1 MTGLEAG
8 LFGDRSR
15 TALWVTESTSSVI
28 QAPSLVSK
36 MPAVHKLLLEEALQD
51 SPQTR
56 SLLSVFEEDAGTLT
70 DYTNQLLQSMQRVFG
85 AQNEMALATE
95 QLSKQLL
102 EYEKQNFALGR
113 GDEEVISM
121 LQHFAR
127 TVEELNALHTD
138 LASQIANRMVFPT
151 VQFREKDLTEISTLK
166 EIFGIATDE
175 HEAAMVKYSRLP
187 KKRENEKLKAEVVR
201 EVAFCRR
208 KQHQASMQYYCALNA
223 LQYRKRVAML
233 EPLLGYTQAQINF
246 FKKGMELVSKKMD
259 SFLASVSS
267 MTQSI
272 QAQLDAEAESMR
284 LSQREFLSVEDTVYM
299 PDHDLVPVNRTLIQK
314 AGYLNI
320 RNKTGL
326 VTTAWDRLYFFTQG
340 GNLMCQPRGAVAG
353 GMVLDLD
360 NSSVMAVE
368 CEDRR
373 YCFQIT
379 SPTGKTSMI
388 LQAESKRE
396 YEEWICTI
404 NNISRQIY
412 LTDNPEAVAIRLNQ
426 TAIQAV
432 TPITSFEKRA
442 EGSPNPDRA
451 KPGGVAHSS
460 VKKAATVPEPEDLIA
475 PGTPIQFDI
484 VLPASEF
491 QDQNRAGGRRT
502 NPFGETEEES
512 SSGADDSLLQQV
524 FAVRFLGS
532 MAVRSGHTQEV
543 IYEAMRQVL
552 AARAIHNIFKTSES
566 HLMVTSN
573 CLRLIDPQTQVTKIS
588 FQLKDVTQF
597 AAHQENSRLM
607 GFVVEGTDWSEGA
620 EEGQP
625 SFSAFIFESNTEGE
639 KICYTI
645 NVGKEI
651 TEAKKDPEALA
662 QLMKSM
668 PLTND
673 GKFLLLES
681 ETGEAAN
688 GGGQEDLESE
698 A

>member
-1 MTGLEAG
+1 
-8 LFGDRSR
+8 
-15 TALWVTESTSSVI
+15 
-28 QAPSLVSK
+28 
-36 MPAVHKLLLEEALQD
+36 MPAVHHKLLLEEALQD

-70 DYTNQLLQSMQRVFG
+70 DYTNQLLQTMQRVFG
-85 AQNEMALATE
+85 AQSEMGLATE

-102 EYEKQNFALGR
+102 EYEKQNFALGK
-113 GDEEVISM
+113 GDEEVIST
-121 LQHFAR
+121 LQHFAK
-127 TVEELNALHTD
+127 TVEELNTLHAE
-138 LASQIANRMVFPT
+138 LATLIADRMVYPMI
-151 VQFREKDLTEISTLK
+151 QFREKDLTEISTLK
-166 EIFGIATDE
+166 EIFGIASDE

-187 KKRENEKLKAEVVR
+187 KKRENEKIKAEVVN
-201 EVAFCRR
+201 EVAFARR

-233 EPLLGYTQAQINF
+233 EPMLGYTHAQINF
-246 FKKGMELVSKKMD
+246 FKKGMDLVSKKMD
-259 SFLASVSS
+259 SFLSSVSS

-272 QAQLDAEAESMR
+272 QAQLDSEAENMR
-284 LSQREFLSVEDTVYM
+284 LTQRELLSVEDTVYM
-299 PDHDLVPVNRTLIQK
+299 PDRDQDPVNRTLIQK

-353 GMVLDLD
+353 GMIMDLD

-379 SPTGKTSMI
+379 SPSGKTSLI
-388 LQAESKRE
+388 LQAESKKE
-396 YEEWICTI
+396 YEEWICTL

-432 TPITSFEKRA
+432 TPITSFEKRQ

-451 KPGGVAHSS
+451 KPGGVVASGGAS
-460 VKKAATVPEPEDLIA
+460 QKPAAAPEPEDLIA

-484 VLPASEF
+484 MLPASEF

-502 NPFGETEEES
+502 NPFGETEEDS
-512 SSGADDSLLQQV
+512 SSDSDDSLLQQV

-532 MAVRSGHTQEV
+532 MAVRSGHTREV

-552 AARAIHNIFKTSES
+552 AARAIHNIFKTTEA
-566 HLMVTSN
+566 HLMVSSN
-573 CLRLIDPQTQVTKIS
+573 SLRLIDPQTQVTRIS
-588 FQLKDVTQF
+588 FQLGDVTQF
-597 AAHQENSRLM
+597 AAHQENGRLM
-607 GFVVEGTDWSEGA
+607 GFVVEGRDWSRGE
-620 EEGQP
+620 EEGTP
-625 SFSAFIFESNTEGE
+625 SYSAFVFESNTEGE
-639 KICYTI
+639 KVCYTI
-645 NVGKEI
+645 NLAKEI
-651 TEAKKDPEALA
+651 IEAKKDPEALA

-681 ETGEAAN
+681 DSGNTSN
-688 GGGQEDLESE
+688 GGAEEDLESE

>member
-1 MTGLEAG
+1 MVWKCNP
-8 LFGDRSR
+8 D
-15 TALWVTESTSSVI
+15 
-28 QAPSLVSK
+28 K
-36 MPAVHKLLLEEALQD
+36 MI
-51 SPQTR
+51 STR

-70 DYTNQLLQSMQRVFG
+70 DYTNQLLQSMQRVYG
-85 AQNEMALATE
+85 AQSEMGLATE
-95 QLSKQLL
+95 QLSRQLL
-102 EYEKQNFALGR
+102 EYEKQNFALGK
-113 GDEEVISM
+113 GDEEVIST
-121 LQHFAR
+121 LQQFAK
-127 TVEELNALHTD
+127 TVGELNTLHSE
-138 LASQIANRMVFPT
+138 LATEMADRMIFPMI
-151 VQFREKDLTEISTLK
+151 QFREKDLTEISTLR
-166 EIFGIATDE
+166 EIFGIASDE

-187 KKRENEKLKAEVVR
+187 KKKESEKVKAELVG
-201 EVAFCRR
+201 EVAYSRR

-233 EPLLGYTQAQINF
+233 EPMLGYTQAQIHF
-246 FKKGMELVSKKMD
+246 YKKGMDLVSKKMD

-272 QAQLDAEAESMR
+272 QAQLDSEAEAMR
-284 LSQREFLSVEDTVYM
+284 LTQRELLSMEDTVYM
-299 PDHDLVPVNRTLIQK
+299 PDRDPVPVNRTLIQK

-379 SPTGKTSMI
+379 SPSGKTSMI
-388 LQAESKRE
+388 LQAESRKE
-396 YEEWICTI
+396 YEEWICTL

-426 TAIQAV
+426 SAIQAV
-432 TPITSFEKRA
+432 TPITSFEKRGA
-442 EGSPNPDRA
+442 GSPNPNR
-451 KPGGVAHSS
+451 KYNNTPPNSS
-460 VKKAATVPEPEDLIA
+460 VLPEDLIV

-484 VLPASEF
+484 MLPASEF

-502 NPFGETEEES
+502 NPFGETD
-512 SSGADDSLLQQV
+512 DDSSPESDDTLLQQV

-532 MAVRSGHTQEV
+532 MAVRSGQTQEV

-552 AARAIHNIFKTSES
+552 AARAIHNIFRTTES
-566 HLMVTSN
+566 HLMVTSS
-573 CLRLIDPQTQVTKIS
+573 CLRLIDPQTQVTRIS
-588 FQLKDVTQF
+588 FQLQEVTQF
-597 AAHQENSRLM
+597 AAHQENGRLM
-607 GFVVEGTDWSEGA
+607 GFVVEGRDWSEGD
-620 EEGQP
+620 EEGEP
-625 SFSAFIFESNTEGE
+625 SFSAFVFESNTEGE
-639 KICYTI
+639 KVVVTRHFSCM
-645 NVGKEI
+645 NLSLSFCVCV
-651 TEAKKDPEALA
+651 KDPEALA
-662 QLMKSM
+662 QLMKNM

-673 GKFLLLES
+673 GKFLLLDS
-681 ETGEAAN
+681 ETGDTAN
-688 GGGQEDLESE
+688 GGVADEEESE

>member
-1 MTGLEAG
+1 G
-8 LFGDRSR
+8 
-15 TALWVTESTSSVI
+15 
-28 QAPSLVSK
+28 
-36 MPAVHKLLLEEALQD
+36 KLLDKVFLIISLC
-51 SPQTR
+51 TR
-56 SLLSVFEEDAGTLT
+56 SLLSVFEEDVGMLT

-85 AQNEMALATE
+85 AQSEMGLATE

-102 EYEKQNFALGR
+102 EYEKKNFALGK
-113 GDEEVISM
+113 GDEEVITT
-121 LQHFAR
+121 LQNFAK
-127 TVEELNALHTD
+127 TVGELNALHSE
-138 LASQIANRMVFPT
+138 LANQMADSMVFPLI
-151 VQFREKDLTEISTLK
+151 QFREKDLTVFLL
-166 EIFGIATDE
+166 FCAE

-187 KKRENEKLKAEVVR
+187 KKKENEKLKADLVK
-201 EVAFCRR
+201 EVAYTRR
-208 KQHQASMQYYCALNA
+208 KQHQASLQYYCALNA

-233 EPLLGYTQAQINF
+233 EPMLGYTHAQISF
-246 FKKGMELVSKKMD
+246 FKKGFELVSKKMD
-259 SFLASVSS
+259 SFLASVSN

-272 QAQLDAEAESMR
+272 QAQLDSEAEAMR
-284 LSQREFLSVEDTVYM
+284 VSHRELLSVEDTVYM
-299 PDHDLVPVNRTLIQK
+299 PDKDTEPVNRTLIQK

-360 NSSVMAVE
+360 NSSVMAVD

-379 SPTGKTSMI
+379 SPSGKTSMI
-388 LQAESKRE
+388 LQAESKKE
-396 YEEWICTI
+396 YEEWICTV

-432 TPITSFEKRA
+432 TPITSFEKRQD
-442 EGSPNPDRA
+442 GSPNPDRSGMYFGN
-451 KPGGVAHSS
+451 KTGVA
-460 VKKAATVPEPEDLIA
+460 PEPEDLIA

-484 VLPASEF
+484 MLPASEF
-491 QDQNRAGGRRT
+491 QDQNRTGGRRT
-502 NPFGETEEES
+502 NPFGETEDDCSTET
-512 SSGADDSLLQQV
+512 DDSLLQQV

-532 MAVRSGHTQEV
+532 MAVRCGDNQEV

-552 AARAIHNIFKTSES
+552 AARAIHNIFRTTEA
-566 HLMVTSN
+566 HLMVTSSS
-573 CLRLIDPQTQVTKIS
+573 LRLIDPQTQVTRLS
-588 FQLKDVTQF
+588 FQLGEVCQF
-597 AAHQENSRLM
+597 AAHQENGRLM
-607 GFVVEGTDWSEGA
+607 GFVVEARDWSNGD
-620 EEGQP
+620 EEGEP
-625 SFSAFIFESNTEGE
+625 SFSAFVFESNTEGE

-645 NVGKEI
+645 NLAKEI

-662 QLMKSM
+662 QLMKNM

-673 GKFLLLES
+673 GKFLLLEP
-681 ETGEAAN
+681 ETGDTTEGA
-688 GGGQEDLESE
+688 GQEDLESE

>member
-1 MTGLEAG
+1 
-8 LFGDRSR
+8 
-15 TALWVTESTSSVI
+15 
-28 QAPSLVSK
+28 
-36 MPAVHKLLLEEALQD
+36 MPAVHHKLLLEEALQD

-70 DYTNQLLQSMQRVFG
+70 NYTNQLLQSMQRVFG
-85 AQNEMALATE
+85 AQVHTHFHIDFISELNSLHSELAT
-95 QLSKQLL
+95 QYADK
-102 EYEKQNFALGR
+102 
-113 GDEEVISM
+113 
-121 LQHFAR
+121 
-127 TVEELNALHTD
+127 
-138 LASQIANRMVFPT
+138 MVFPM
-151 VQFREKDLTEISTLK
+151 VQFREKDLTGTTLTLK
-166 EIFGIATDE
+166 IICFHS

-187 KKRENEKLKAEVVR
+187 KKRENEKIKAEVVR
-201 EVAFCRR
+201 EVAYCRR
-208 KQHQASMQYYCALNA
+208 KQHQAAMQYYCALNA
-223 LQYRKRVAML
+223 LQYRKRAAVL
-233 EPLLGYTQAQINF
+233 EPMLGYTHAQINV

-259 SFLASVSS
+259 SFLSSVSS
-267 MTQSI
+267 MNQSI
-272 QAQLDAEAESMR
+272 ESQLEVEAEVMR
-284 LSQREFLSVEDTVYM
+284 SSQRELLSVDDSVYM
-299 PDHDLVPVNRTLIQK
+299 PDHDQVPVNRTLIQK

-326 VTTAWDRLYFFTQG
+326 VTTAWDRLFFFTQG

-360 NSSVMAVE
+360 NSSVMAIE

-379 SPTGKTSMI
+379 SPNGKTSLI
-388 LQAESKRE
+388 LQAESKKE
-396 YEEWICTI
+396 YEEWICTL

-412 LTDNPEAVAIRLNQ
+412 LTDNPEAVAIRLHQ
-426 TAIQAV
+426 TALQAV

-442 EGSPNPDRA
+442 EVFFPLLHR
-451 KPGGVAHSS
+451 
-460 VKKAATVPEPEDLIA
+460 KAPATLEPEDLIV

-484 VLPASEF
+484 VLPVSEF
-491 QDQNRAGGRRT
+491 LDQNRAGARRT
-502 NPFGETEEES
+502 NPFGETE
-512 SSGADDSLLQQV
+512 DDDTHDSLLQQV

-532 MAVRSGHTQEV
+532 MAVRAGHTQEV

-552 AARAIHNIFKTSES
+552 AARAIHNIFKTTES
-566 HLMVTSN
+566 HLMVTST
-573 CLRLIDPQTQVTKIS
+573 CIRLIDPQTQVTKIS

-607 GFVVEGTDWSEGA
+607 GFVLQGSDWSNGGED
-620 EEGQP
+620 QP
-625 SFSAFIFESNTEGE
+625 SFSVFVFESNTEGE

-645 NVGKEI
+645 NLGKEI
-651 TEAKKDPEALA
+651 SEAKKDPEALA

-681 ETGEAAN
+681 ETGDAVEVA
-688 GGGQEDLESE
+688 GPDEQESE

>member
-1 MTGLEAG
+1 
-8 LFGDRSR
+8 
-15 TALWVTESTSSVI
+15 
-28 QAPSLVSK
+28 

-70 DYTNQLLQSMQRVFG
+70 DYTNQLLHSMQRVYG
-85 AQNEMALATE
+85 AQSEMGLATE
-95 QLSKQLL
+95 QLSRQLL
-102 EYEKQNFALGR
+102 EYEKQNFALGK
-113 GDEEVISM
+113 GDEEVINT
-121 LQHFAR
+121 LQQFAK
-127 TVEELNALHTD
+127 TVGELNTLHSE
-138 LASQIANRMVFPT
+138 LATEMADRMIFPMI
-151 VQFREKDLTEISTLK
+151 QFREKDLTEVSTLK
-166 EIFGIATDE
+166 DIFGIASDE

-187 KKRENEKLKAEVVR
+187 KKRESEKVKAELVA
-201 EVAFCRR
+201 EVAYSRR

-233 EPLLGYTQAQINF
+233 EPMLGYTQAQIHF
-246 FKKGMELVSKKMD
+246 FKKGMDLVSKKMD

-267 MTQSI
+267 MNQSI
-272 QAQLDAEAESMR
+272 QAQLDAEAEAMR
-284 LSQREFLSVEDTVYM
+284 VTQRELLSMEDSVYM
-299 PDHDLVPVNRTLIQK
+299 PDRDTLPVNRALIQK

-379 SPTGKTSMI
+379 SPSGKTSMI
-388 LQAESKRE
+388 LQAESKKE
-396 YEEWICTI
+396 YEEWICTL

-432 TPITSFEKRA
+432 TPITSFERRA

-451 KPGGVAHSS
+451 KPGGVQSS
-460 VKKAATVPEPEDLIA
+460 TGSSQKNSGAAEPEDLIV

-484 VLPASEF
+484 MLPASEF
-491 QDQNRAGGRRT
+491 QDQNRAGGSRRT
-502 NPFGETEEES
+502 NPFGETDDDSSAES
-512 SSGADDSLLQQV
+512 DDSLLQQV

-532 MAVRSGHTQEV
+532 MAVRSGQTQDV

-552 AARAIHNIFKTSES
+552 AARAIHNIFKTTES
-566 HLMVTSN
+566 HLMVTSS
-573 CLRLIDPQTQVTKIS
+573 CLRLIDPQTQVTRIS
-588 FQLKDVTQF
+588 VQLQEVTQF
-597 AAHQENSRLM
+597 AAHQENGRLM
-607 GFVVEGTDWSEGA
+607 GFVVEGRDWSDGVEVG
-620 EEGQP
+620 EP
-625 SFSAFIFESNTEGE
+625 SYSAFVFESNTEGE

-645 NVGKEI
+645 SLGKDI
-651 TEAKKDPEALA
+651 IEAKKDPEALA
-662 QLMKSM
+662 QLMKNM
-668 PLTND
+668 PLTNE
-673 GKFLLLES
+673 GKFLLLDS
-681 ETGEAAN
+681 ETGDTAN
-688 GGGQEDLESE
+688 GRAPDEEESE

>member
-1 MTGLEAG
+1 
-8 LFGDRSR
+8 
-15 TALWVTESTSSVI
+15 
-28 QAPSLVSK
+28 
-36 MPAVHKLLLEEALQD
+36 MPAVHHKLLLEEALQD

-56 SLLSVFEEDAGTLT
+56 SLLSVFEEDAGMLT

-85 AQNEMALATE
+85 AQSEMGLATE
-95 QLSKQLL
+95 QLSQQLL
-102 EYEKQNFALGR
+102 DYEKKNFALGK
-113 GDEEVISM
+113 GDEEVITT
-121 LQHFAR
+121 LQSFAK
-127 TVEELNALHTD
+127 TVGELNSLHSE
-138 LASQIANRMVFPT
+138 LANQMADSMVFPLI
-151 VQFREKDLTEISTLK
+151 QFREKDLTEISTLK

-187 KKRENEKLKAEVVR
+187 KKKENEKLKADLVK
-201 EVAFCRR
+201 EVAYTRR
-208 KQHQASMQYYCALNA
+208 KQHQASLQYYCALNA

-233 EPLLGYTQAQINF
+233 EPMLGYTQAQISF
-246 FKKGMELVSKKMD
+246 FKKGIELVSKKMD
-259 SFLASVSS
+259 SFLSSVSN

-272 QAQLDAEAESMR
+272 QAQLDAEAEAMR
-284 LSQREFLSVEDTVYM
+284 ASQRELLSVEDTVYM
-299 PDHDLVPVNRTLIQK
+299 PDKDTEPVNRTLIQK

-379 SPTGKTSMI
+379 SPSGKTSMI
-388 LQAESKRE
+388 LQAESKKE
-396 YEEWICTI
+396 YEEWICTV

-432 TPITSFEKRA
+432 TPITSFEKRQ

-451 KPGGVAHSS
+451 KPGGVHAASS
-460 VKKAATVPEPEDLIA
+460 GSQKTGAAPEPEDLIV

-484 VLPASEF
+484 MLPASEF
-491 QDQNRAGGRRT
+491 QDQNRSGGRRT
-502 NPFGETEEES
+502 NPFGETDDDCSTES
-512 SSGADDSLLQQV
+512 DDSLLQQV

-532 MAVRSGHTQEV
+532 MAVRCGDNQEV

-552 AARAIHNIFKTSES
+552 AARAIHNIFRTTES
-566 HLMVTSN
+566 HLMVTSSS
-573 CLRLIDPQTQVTKIS
+573 LRLIDPQTQVTRIS
-588 FQLKDVTQF
+588 FQLGEVCQF
-597 AAHQENSRLM
+597 AAHQENGRLM
-607 GFVVEGTDWSEGA
+607 GFVVEGRDWSDGD
-620 EEGQP
+620 EEGEP
-625 SFSAFIFESNTEGE
+625 SFSAFVFESNTEGE

-645 NVGKEI
+645 SLAKDI

-662 QLMKSM
+662 QLMKNM

-673 GKFLLLES
+673 GKFLLLEP
-681 ETGEAAN
+681 ETGDMTN
-688 GGGQEDLESE
+688 GAGQEDLESE

>member
-1 MTGLEAG
+1 MLSQD
-8 LFGDRSR
+8 LY
-15 TALWVTESTSSVI
+15 L
-28 QAPSLVSK
+28 QLV
-36 MPAVHKLLLEEALQD
+36 LQ
-51 SPQTR
+51 QTR
-56 SLLSVFEEDAGTLT
+56 SLLSVFEEDAGMLT
-70 DYTNQLLQSMQRVFG
+70 TYTNQLLQSLQRVFG
-85 AQNEMALATE
+85 AQVLNET
-95 QLSKQLL
+95 QTD
-102 EYEKQNFALGR
+102 NFALGK
-113 GDEEVISM
+113 GDEEVITT
-121 LQHFAR
+121 LQSFAK
-127 TVEELNALHTD
+127 TVGELNSLHSE
-138 LASQIANRMVFPT
+138 LANQMADSMVFPLI
-151 VQFREKDLTEISTLK
+151 QFREKDLTEISTLK

-187 KKRENEKLKAEVVR
+187 KKRENEKLKSDMVK
-201 EVAFCRR
+201 EVAYTRR
-208 KQHQASMQYYCALNA
+208 KQHQASLQYYCALNA

-233 EPLLGYTQAQINF
+233 EPMLGYTQAQISF
-246 FKKGMELVSKKMD
+246 FKKGIELVSKKMD
-259 SFLASVSS
+259 CFLASVST
-267 MTQSI
+267 MTQNI
-272 QAQLDAEAESMR
+272 QAQLDAEAETMR
-284 LSQREFLSVEDTVYM
+284 MAQRELLSVEDTVYM
-299 PDHDLVPVNRTLIQK
+299 PDKDTEPVNRTLIQK

-379 SPTGKTSMI
+379 SPSGKTSMI

-396 YEEWICTI
+396 YEEWICTV

-432 TPITSFEKRA
+432 TPITSFEKRP
-442 EGSPNPDRA
+442 EGSPNPDRSGMLL
-451 KPGGVAHSS
+451 PGGVLAGGSQTG
-460 VKKAATVPEPEDLIA
+460 AAPEPEDLIA

-484 VLPASEF
+484 MLPASEF
-491 QDQNRAGGRRT
+491 LDQNRAGGRRT
-502 NPFGETEEES
+502 NPFGETDDDCSTES
-512 SSGADDSLLQQV
+512 DDSLLQQV

-532 MAVRSGHTQEV
+532 MAVRCGNNQEV

-552 AARAIHNIFKTSES
+552 AARAIHNIFKTTES
-566 HLMVTSN
+566 HLMVTSSS
-573 CLRLIDPQTQVTKIS
+573 LSLIDPQTQVTRIS
-588 FQLKDVTQF
+588 FQLREVCQF
-597 AAHQENSRLM
+597 AAHQENGRLM
-607 GFVVEGTDWSEGA
+607 GFVVEGRDWSDGD
-620 EEGQP
+620 EEGEP
-625 SFSAFIFESNTEGE
+625 SFSAFVFESNTEGE

-645 NVGKEI
+645 SLAKDI

-662 QLMKSM
+662 QLMKNM

-673 GKFLLLES
+673 GKFLLLEP
-681 ETGEAAN
+681 EEGDTTN
-688 GGGQEDLESE
+688 GAGQEDLESE

>member
-1 MTGLEAG
+1 
-8 LFGDRSR
+8 
-15 TALWVTESTSSVI
+15 
-28 QAPSLVSK
+28 
-36 MPAVHKLLLEEALQD
+36 MPAVHHKLLLEDALQD

-56 SLLSVFEEDAGTLT
+56 SLLSVFEEDAGNLT

-85 AQNEMALATE
+85 AQSEMGLATE
-95 QLSKQLL
+95 QLSQQLL
-102 EYEKQNFALGR
+102 QYEKKNFALGK
-113 GDEEVISM
+113 GDEEVINT
-121 LQHFAR
+121 LQNFAKS
-127 TVEELNALHTD
+127 VGELNSLHSE
-138 LASQIANRMVFPT
+138 LASQMADNMVFPLI
-151 VQFREKDLTEISTLK
+151 QFREKDLTEISTLK
-166 EIFGIATDE
+166 EIFVIATDE

-187 KKRENEKLKAEVVR
+187 KKKENEKLKADLVK
-201 EVAFCRR
+201 EVAYTRR
-208 KQHQASMQYYCALNA
+208 KQHQASLQYYCALNA

-233 EPLLGYTQAQINF
+233 EPMLGYTQAQVSF
-246 FKKGMELVSKKMD
+246 FKKGIDLVSKKMD
-259 SFLASVSS
+259 NFLSSVSR
-267 MTQSI
+267 MTQNV
-272 QAQLDAEAESMR
+272 QAQLDVEAEAMR
-284 LSQREFLSVEDTVYM
+284 ASQRELLSVEDAVYM
-299 PDHDLVPVNRTLIQK
+299 PDTDTEPVNRTLIQK

-379 SPTGKTSMI
+379 SPSGKTSMI
-388 LQAESKRE
+388 LQAESKKE
-396 YEEWICTI
+396 YEEWICTV

-432 TPITSFEKRA
+432 TPITSFEKRQ

-451 KPGGVAHSS
+451 KPGGVHTSFQ
-460 VKKAATVPEPEDLIA
+460 KTGAAPEPEDLIA

-484 VLPASEF
+484 MLPASEF
-491 QDQNRAGGRRT
+491 QDQNRGGGRRT
-502 NPFGETEEES
+502 NPFGETDDNCCTD
-512 SSGADDSLLQQV
+512 ADDSLLQQV

-532 MAVRSGHTQEV
+532 MAVRCGNNQEV

-552 AARAIHNIFKTSES
+552 AARAIHNIFKTTES
-566 HLMVTSN
+566 HLMVTSSN
-573 CLRLIDPQTQVTKIS
+573 LRLIDPQTQVTRIS
-588 FQLKDVTQF
+588 FQLGEVCQF
-597 AAHQENSRLM
+597 AAHQENGRLM
-607 GFVVEGTDWSEGA
+607 GFVIESRDWSDGD
-620 EEGQP
+620 EEGEP
-625 SFSAFIFESNTEGE
+625 SFSAFVFESNTEGE

-645 NVGKEI
+645 SLAKDI

-673 GKFLLLES
+673 GKFLLLEP
-681 ETGEAAN
+681 ETDDTTN
-688 GGGQEDLESE
+688 GAGQDDLESE

>member
-1 MTGLEAG
+1 
-8 LFGDRSR
+8 
-15 TALWVTESTSSVI
+15 
-28 QAPSLVSK
+28 
-36 MPAVHKLLLEEALQD
+36 MPAVHHKLLLEEALQD

-70 DYTNQLLQSMQRVFG
+70 NYTNQLLQSMQRVFG

-102 EYEKQNFALGR
+102 DYEKQNFALAKGE
-113 GDEEVISM
+113 EEVINT
-121 LQHFAR
+121 LQHFAKS
-127 TVEELNALHTD
+127 VEELNSLHSE
-138 LASQIANRMVFPT
+138 LATQYADKMVFPM
-151 VQFREKDLTEISTLK
+151 VQFREKDLTGTTLTLK
-166 EIFGIATDE
+166 IICFHS

-187 KKRENEKLKAEVVR
+187 KKRENEKIKAEVVR
-201 EVAFCRR
+201 EVAYCRR
-208 KQHQASMQYYCALNA
+208 KQHQAAMQYYCALNA
-223 LQYRKRVAML
+223 LQYRKRAAVL
-233 EPLLGYTQAQINF
+233 EPMLGYTHAQINV

-259 SFLASVSS
+259 SFLSSVSS
-267 MTQSI
+267 MNQSI
-272 QAQLDAEAESMR
+272 ESQLEVEAEVMR
-284 LSQREFLSVEDTVYM
+284 SSQRELLSVDDSVYM
-299 PDHDLVPVNRTLIQK
+299 PDHDQVPVNRTLIQK

-326 VTTAWDRLYFFTQG
+326 VTTAWDRLFFFTQG

-360 NSSVMAVE
+360 NSSVMAIE

-379 SPTGKTSMI
+379 SPNGKTSLI
-388 LQAESKRE
+388 LQAESKKE
-396 YEEWICTI
+396 YEEWICTL

-412 LTDNPEAVAIRLNQ
+412 LTDNPEAVAIRLHQ
-426 TAIQAV
+426 TALQAV

-451 KPGGVAHSS
+451 KPSS
-460 VKKAATVPEPEDLIA
+460 VASREPQKAPATLEPEDLIV

-484 VLPASEF
+484 VLPVSEF
-491 QDQNRAGGRRT
+491 LDQNRAGARRT
-502 NPFGETEEES
+502 NPFGETE
-512 SSGADDSLLQQV
+512 DDDTHDSLLQQV

-532 MAVRSGHTQEV
+532 MAVRAGHTQEV

-552 AARAIHNIFKTSES
+552 AARAIHNIFKTTES
-566 HLMVTSN
+566 HLMVTST
-573 CLRLIDPQTQVTKIS
+573 CIRLIDPQTQVTKIS

-607 GFVVEGTDWSEGA
+607 GFVLQGSDWSNGGED
-620 EEGQP
+620 QP
-625 SFSAFIFESNTEGE
+625 SFSVFVFESNTEGE

-645 NVGKEI
+645 NLGKEI
-651 TEAKKDPEALA
+651 SEAKKDPEALA

-681 ETGEAAN
+681 ETGDAVEVA
-688 GGGQEDLESE
+688 GPDEQESE

>member
-1 MTGLEAG
+1 PRLYIHAY
-8 LFGDRSR
+8 
-15 TALWVTESTSSVI
+15 I
-28 QAPSLVSK
+28 QEE
-36 MPAVHKLLLEEALQD
+36 KLR
-51 SPQTR
+51 PNPRTR

-70 DYTNQLLQSMQRVFG
+70 DYTNQLLQSMQRVYG
-85 AQNEMALATE
+85 AQSEMGLATE
-95 QLSKQLL
+95 QLSSQLL
-102 EYEKQNFALGR
+102 EYEKQNFALGK
-113 GDEEVISM
+113 GDEEVIST
-121 LQHFAR
+121 LQQFAR
-127 TVEELNALHTD
+127 TVGELNTLHSE
-138 LASQIANRMVFPT
+138 LASQMADRMIFPMI
-151 VQFREKDLTEISTLK
+151 QFREKDLTEISTLR
-166 EIFGIATDE
+166 EVFGIASDE

-187 KKRENEKLKAEVVR
+187 KKKENEKVKAELVG
-201 EVAFCRR
+201 EVAYSRR

-233 EPLLGYTQAQINF
+233 EPMLGYTQAQIHF
-246 FKKGMELVSKKMD
+246 YKKGMDLVSKKMD
-259 SFLASVSS
+259 SFLVSVSS

-272 QAQLDAEAESMR
+272 QAQLDSEAEAMR
-284 LSQREFLSVEDTVYM
+284 LTQRELLSMEDTVYM
-299 PDHDLVPVNRTLIQK
+299 PDRDSVPVNRTLIQK

-379 SPTGKTSMI
+379 SPSGKTDGCLI
-388 LQAESKRE
+388 LTSVSSPQ
-396 YEEWICTI
+396 WICTL

-432 TPITSFEKRA
+432 TPITSFERRG

-451 KPGGVAHSS
+451 KPGGVQSS
-460 VKKAATVPEPEDLIA
+460 SSAPEAEDLIV

-484 VLPASEF
+484 MLPASEF
-491 QDQNRAGGRRT
+491 QDQNRVGGRRT
-502 NPFGETEEES
+502 NPFGETDDDCSPES
-512 SSGADDSLLQQV
+512 DDSLLQQV

-532 MAVRSGHTQEV
+532 MAVRSGQTQEV
-543 IYEAMRQVL
+543 IYEAIRQVL
-552 AARAIHNIFKTSES
+552 AARAIHNIFRTTES
-566 HLMVTSN
+566 HLMVTSS
-573 CLRLIDPQTQVTKIS
+573 CLRLIDPRTQVTRIS
-588 FQLKDVTQF
+588 FQLQEVTQF
-597 AAHQENSRLM
+597 AAHQENGRLM
-607 GFVVEGTDWSEGA
+607 GFVVEGRDWSEGT
-620 EEGQP
+620 EEGEP
-625 SFSAFIFESNTEGE
+625 SFSAFVFESNTEGE

-645 NVGKEI
+645 SLGKDI
-651 TEAKKDPEALA
+651 IEAKKDPKALA
-662 QLMKSM
+662 QLMKNM

-673 GKFLLLES
+673 GKFLLLDS
-681 ETGEAAN
+681 ETGDTAN
-688 GGGQEDLESE
+688 GGAPDEEESE

>member
-1 MTGLEAG
+1 
-8 LFGDRSR
+8 
-15 TALWVTESTSSVI
+15 
-28 QAPSLVSK
+28 
-36 MPAVHKLLLEEALQD
+36 MPAVHTLLLEEALQD

-70 DYTNQLLQSMQRVFG
+70 DYTNQLLQSMQRVYG
-85 AQNEMALATE
+85 AQSEMGLATE
-95 QLSKQLL
+95 QLSRQLL
-102 EYEKQNFALGR
+102 EYEKQNFALGK
-113 GDEEVISM
+113 GDEEVIST
-121 LQHFAR
+121 LQQFAK
-127 TVEELNALHTD
+127 TVGELNTLHSE
-138 LASQIANRMVFPT
+138 LATQMADRMIFPMI
-151 VQFREKDLTEISTLK
+151 QFREKDLTEISTLR
-166 EIFGIATDE
+166 EIFGIASDE

-187 KKRENEKLKAEVVR
+187 KKKENEKVKAELVG
-201 EVAFCRR
+201 EVAYSRR

-233 EPLLGYTQAQINF
+233 EPMLGYTQAQINF
-246 FKKGMELVSKKMD
+246 YKKGIDLVSKKMD
-259 SFLASVSS
+259 SFLGSVSS
-267 MTQSI
+267 MTQNI
-272 QAQLDAEAESMR
+272 EAQLDSEAEAMR
-284 LSQREFLSVEDTVYM
+284 MTQRELLSMEDTVYM
-299 PDHDLVPVNRTLIQK
+299 PDRDSAPVNRTLIQK

-379 SPTGKTSMI
+379 SPNGKTSMI

-396 YEEWICTI
+396 YEEWICTL

-432 TPITSFEKRA
+432 TPITSFEKRG

-451 KPGGVAHSS
+451 KPGGMQSS
-460 VKKAATVPEPEDLIA
+460 SGASQKTSSAPEPEDLIV

-484 VLPASEF
+484 MLPASEF

-502 NPFGETEEES
+502 NPFGETDDDCSPES
-512 SSGADDSLLQQV
+512 DNSLLQQV

-532 MAVRSGHTQEV
+532 MAVRSGQTQEV

-552 AARAIHNIFKTSES
+552 AARAIHNIFRTTES
-566 HLMVTSN
+566 HLMVTSS
-573 CLRLIDPQTQVTKIS
+573 CLRLIDPQTQVTRIG
-588 FQLKDVTQF
+588 FQLQEVTQF
-597 AAHQENSRLM
+597 VAHQENGRLM
-607 GFVVEGTDWSEGA
+607 GFVVEGRDWSEDD
-620 EEGQP
+620 EEGEP
-625 SFSAFIFESNTEGE
+625 SFSAFVFESNTEGE

-645 NVGKEI
+645 SLGKDI
-651 TEAKKDPEALA
+651 MEAKKDPEALV
-662 QLMKSM
+662 QLLKNM
-668 PLTND
+668 PLTNE
-673 GKFLLLES
+673 GKFLLLDS
-681 ETGEAAN
+681 ETGNTAN
-688 GGGQEDLESE
+688 GGAPDEEESE

>member
-1 MTGLEAG
+1 
-8 LFGDRSR
+8 
-15 TALWVTESTSSVI
+15 
-28 QAPSLVSK
+28 
-36 MPAVHKLLLEEALQD
+36 MPAVHHKLLLEDALQD

-56 SLLSVFEEDAGTLT
+56 SLLSVFEEDAGMLT
-70 DYTNQLLQSMQRVFG
+70 NYTNQLLQSLQRVFG
-85 AQNEMALATE
+85 AQSEMGLATE
-95 QLSKQLL
+95 QLSQQLL
-102 EYEKQNFALGR
+102 EYEKKNFALGK
-113 GDEEVISM
+113 GDEEVINT
-121 LQHFAR
+121 LQNFAK
-127 TVEELNALHTD
+127 TVGELNSLHSE
-138 LASQIANRMVFPT
+138 LANQMADSMVFPLI
-151 VQFREKDLTEISTLK
+151 QFREKDLT
-166 EIFGIATDE
+166 E

-187 KKRENEKLKAEVVR
+187 KKKENEKLKSDLVK
-201 EVAFCRR
+201 EVAYTRR
-208 KQHQASMQYYCALNA
+208 KQHQASLQYYCALNA

-233 EPLLGYTQAQINF
+233 EPMLGYTQAQITF
-246 FKKGMELVSKKMD
+246 FKKGIELVSKKMD
-259 SFLASVSS
+259 TFLSSVSK
-267 MTQSI
+267 MTQNI
-272 QAQLDAEAESMR
+272 QAQLDMEAEAMR
-284 LSQREFLSVEDTVYM
+284 VSQRELLSVEDTVYM
-299 PDHDLVPVNRTLIQK
+299 PDKDIEPVNRTLIQK

-379 SPTGKTSMI
+379 SPSGKTSMI

-396 YEEWICTI
+396 YEEWICTV

-432 TPITSFEKRA
+432 TPITSFEKRP

-451 KPGGVAHSS
+451 KPGGIHAASS
-460 VKKAATVPEPEDLIA
+460 SSQKSGAAPEPEDLIA

-484 VLPASEF
+484 MLPASEF
-491 QDQNRAGGRRT
+491 QDQNRTGGRRT
-502 NPFGETEEES
+502 NPFGETDDDCSTES
-512 SSGADDSLLQQV
+512 DDSLLQQV

-532 MAVRSGHTQEV
+532 MAVRCGDNQEV

-552 AARAIHNIFKTSES
+552 AARAIHNIFRTTES
-566 HLMVTSN
+566 HLMVTSSS
-573 CLRLIDPQTQVTKIS
+573 LRLIDPQTQVTRIS
-588 FQLKDVTQF
+588 FQLGEVCQF
-597 AAHQENSRLM
+597 AAHQENGRLM
-607 GFVVEGTDWSEGA
+607 GFVVEGRDWSDGD
-620 EEGQP
+620 EEGEP
-625 SFSAFIFESNTEGE
+625 SFSAFVFESNTEGE

-645 NVGKEI
+645 SLAKDI

-662 QLMKSM
+662 QLMKNM

-673 GKFLLLES
+673 GKFLLLEP
-681 ETGEAAN
+681 ETGDTTN
-688 GGGQEDLESE
+688 GAGQEDLESE

>member
-1 MTGLEAG
+1 
-8 LFGDRSR
+8 
-15 TALWVTESTSSVI
+15 
-28 QAPSLVSK
+28 
-36 MPAVHKLLLEEALQD
+36 MPAVHHKLLLEDALQD

-56 SLLSVFEEDAGTLT
+56 SLLSVFEEDAGMLT
-70 DYTNQLLQSMQRVFG
+70 DYTNQLLQSLQRVFG
-85 AQNEMALATE
+85 AQSEMGLATE
-95 QLSKQLL
+95 QLSQQLL
-102 EYEKQNFALGR
+102 EYEKKNFALGK
-113 GDEEVISM
+113 GDEEVITT
-121 LQHFAR
+121 LQSFAK
-127 TVEELNALHTD
+127 TVGELNSLHSE
-138 LASQIANRMVFPT
+138 LANQMADSMVFPLI
-151 VQFREKDLTEISTLK
+151 QFREKDLTEISTLK

-187 KKRENEKLKAEVVR
+187 KKKENEKLKADLVK
-201 EVAFCRR
+201 EVAYTRR
-208 KQHQASMQYYCALNA
+208 KQHQASLQYYCALNA

-233 EPLLGYTQAQINF
+233 EPMLGYTQAQISF
-246 FKKGMELVSKKMD
+246 FKKGIELVSKKMD
-259 SFLASVSS
+259 SFLSSVST

-272 QAQLDAEAESMR
+272 QAQLDVEAEAMR
-284 LSQREFLSVEDTVYM
+284 MSQRELLSVEDTVYM
-299 PDHDLVPVNRTLIQK
+299 PDKDTEPVNRTLIQK

-379 SPTGKTSMI
+379 SPSGKTSMI
-388 LQAESKRE
+388 LQAESKKE
-396 YEEWICTI
+396 YEEWICTV

-432 TPITSFEKRA
+432 TPITSFEKRQ
-442 EGSPNPDRA
+442 EGSPHPDRA
-451 KPGGVAHSS
+451 KPGGVFAASS
-460 VKKAATVPEPEDLIA
+460 GSQKTATAPEPEDLIA

-484 VLPASEF
+484 MLPASEF

-502 NPFGETEEES
+502 NPFGETDDDCSTES
-512 SSGADDSLLQQV
+512 DDSLLQQV

-532 MAVRSGHTQEV
+532 MAVRCGDNQEV

-552 AARAIHNIFKTSES
+552 AARAIHNIFRTTES
-566 HLMVTSN
+566 HLMVTSSS
-573 CLRLIDPQTQVTKIS
+573 LRLIDPQTQVTRIS
-588 FQLKDVTQF
+588 FQLGEVCQF
-597 AAHQENSRLM
+597 AAHQENGRLM
-607 GFVVEGTDWSEGA
+607 GFVVEGRDWSDGD
-620 EEGQP
+620 EEGEP
-625 SFSAFIFESNTEGE
+625 SYSAFVFESNTEGE

-645 NVGKEI
+645 SLAKDI
-651 TEAKKDPEALA
+651 IEAKKDPEALA
-662 QLMKSM
+662 QLMKNM

-673 GKFLLLES
+673 GKFLLLEP
-681 ETGEAAN
+681 EAGDMTN
-688 GGGQEDLESE
+688 GAGQEDLEESE

>member
-1 MTGLEAG
+1 
-8 LFGDRSR
+8 
-15 TALWVTESTSSVI
+15 
-28 QAPSLVSK
+28 
-36 MPAVHKLLLEEALQD
+36 MPAVHHKLLLEDALQD

-56 SLLSVFEEDAGTLT
+56 SLLSVFEEDAGMLT

-85 AQNEMALATE
+85 AQSEMGLATE
-95 QLSKQLL
+95 QLSQQLL
-102 EYEKQNFALGR
+102 EYEKKNFALGK
-113 GDEEVISM
+113 GDEEVITT
-121 LQHFAR
+121 LQNFAK
-127 TVEELNALHTD
+127 TVGELNSLHSE
-138 LASQIANRMVFPT
+138 LANQMADSMVFPLI
-151 VQFREKDLTEISTLK
+151 QFREKDLTEISTLK

-187 KKRENEKLKAEVVR
+187 KKKENEKLKADLVK
-201 EVAFCRR
+201 EVAYTRR
-208 KQHQASMQYYCALNA
+208 KQHQASLQYYCALNA
-223 LQYRKRVAML
+223 LQYRKRIAML
-233 EPLLGYTQAQINF
+233 EPMLGYTQAQISF
-246 FKKGMELVSKKMD
+246 FKKGIEQVSKKMD
-259 SFLASVSS
+259 NFLSSVSN
-267 MTQSI
+267 MTQNI
-272 QAQLDAEAESMR
+272 QTQLDSEAEAMR
-284 LSQREFLSVEDTVYM
+284 VSQKELLSVEDSVYM
-299 PDHDLVPVNRTLIQK
+299 PDKDTEPVNRTLIQK
-314 AGYLNI
+314 AGYLSI

-379 SPTGKTSMI
+379 SPSGKTSMI
-388 LQAESKRE
+388 LQAESKKE
-396 YEEWICTI
+396 YEEWICTV

-432 TPITSFEKRA
+432 TPITSFEKRQ

-451 KPGGVAHSS
+451 KPGGVH
-460 VKKAATVPEPEDLIA
+460 AAGSDSQKTGTAPEPEDLIA

-484 VLPASEF
+484 MLPASEF

-502 NPFGETEEES
+502 NPFGETDDDCTTDS
-512 SSGADDSLLQQV
+512 DDSLLQQV

-532 MAVRSGHTQEV
+532 MAVRCGNNQEV

-552 AARAIHNIFKTSES
+552 AARAIHNIFRTTES
-566 HLMVTSN
+566 HLMVTSS
-573 CLRLIDPQTQVTKIS
+573 CLRLIDPQTQVTRIS
-588 FQLKDVTQF
+588 FQLEELCQF
-597 AAHQENSRLM
+597 AAHQENGRLM
-607 GFVVEGTDWSEGA
+607 GFVVEGRDWSDGD
-620 EEGQP
+620 EEGRP
-625 SFSAFIFESNTEGE
+625 SFSAFVFESNTEGE

-645 NVGKEI
+645 NLAKDI
-651 TEAKKDPEALA
+651 TEAKKDPVALA
-662 QLMKSM
+662 QLMKNM

-673 GKFLLLES
+673 GKFLLLEP
-681 ETGEAAN
+681 ETTDGNNEP
-688 GGGQEDLESE
+688 GQEDLESE

>member
-1 MTGLEAG
+1 
-8 LFGDRSR
+8 
-15 TALWVTESTSSVI
+15 
-28 QAPSLVSK
+28 
-36 MPAVHKLLLEEALQD
+36 MPAVHHKLLLEDALQD

-56 SLLSVFEEDAGTLT
+56 SLLSVFEEDAGMLT

-85 AQNEMALATE
+85 AQSEMGLATE
-95 QLSKQLL
+95 QLSRQLL
-102 EYEKQNFALGR
+102 EYEKKLNSLH
-113 GDEEVISM
+113 S
-121 LQHFAR
+121 
-127 TVEELNALHTD
+127 EL
-138 LASQIANRMVFPT
+138 ANQMADSMVFPLI
-151 VQFREKDLTEISTLK
+151 QFREKDLT
-166 EIFGIATDE
+166 E

-187 KKRENEKLKAEVVR
+187 KKKENEKLKADLVK
-201 EVAFCRR
+201 EVAYTRR
-208 KQHQASMQYYCALNA
+208 KQHQASLQYYCALNA

-233 EPLLGYTQAQINF
+233 EPMLGYTQAQTSF
-246 FKKGMELVSKKMD
+246 FKKGIELVSKKMD
-259 SFLASVSS
+259 SFLSSVSN

-272 QAQLDAEAESMR
+272 QAQLDSEAEGMR
-284 LSQREFLSVEDTVYM
+284 VSQRELLSVEDTVYM
-299 PDHDLVPVNRTLIQK
+299 PDKDCEPVNRTLIQK

-379 SPTGKTSMI
+379 SPSGKTSMI
-388 LQAESKRE
+388 LQAESKKE
-396 YEEWICTI
+396 YEEWICTV

-432 TPITSFEKRA
+432 TPITSFEKRQ
-442 EGSPNPDRA
+442 EGSPNPDRSGLFL
-451 KPGGVAHSS
+451 KSG
-460 VKKAATVPEPEDLIA
+460 AAPEPEDLIA

-484 VLPASEF
+484 MLPASEF

-502 NPFGETEEES
+502 NPFGETEDDCSTES
-512 SSGADDSLLQQV
+512 DDSLLQQV

-532 MAVRSGHTQEV
+532 MAVRCGNNQEV

-552 AARAIHNIFKTSES
+552 AARAIHNIFRTTES
-566 HLMVTSN
+566 HLMVTSSSI
-573 CLRLIDPQTQVTKIS
+573 RLIDPQTQVTRLS
-588 FQLKDVTQF
+588 FQLGEVCQF
-597 AAHQENSRLM
+597 AAHQENGRLM
-607 GFVVEGTDWSEGA
+607 GFVVEGRDWSDGD
-620 EEGQP
+620 EEGEP
-625 SFSAFIFESNTEGE
+625 SFSAFVFESNTEGE

-645 NVGKEI
+645 NLAKDI

-662 QLMKSM
+662 QLMKNM

-673 GKFLLLES
+673 GKFLLLEP
-681 ETGEAAN
+681 ETGDTTDGA
-688 GGGQEDLESE
+688 GQEDLESE

>member
-1 MTGLEAG
+1 
-8 LFGDRSR
+8 
-15 TALWVTESTSSVI
+15 
-28 QAPSLVSK
+28 
-36 MPAVHKLLLEEALQD
+36 MPAVHTLLLEEALQD

-70 DYTNQLLQSMQRVFG
+70 DYTNQLLQSMQRVYG
-85 AQNEMALATE
+85 AQLNTLHSELAT
-95 QLSKQLL
+95 QM
-102 EYEKQNFALGR
+102 A
-113 GDEEVISM
+113 D
-121 LQHFAR
+121 
-127 TVEELNALHTD
+127 
-138 LASQIANRMVFPT
+138 RMIFPMI
-151 VQFREKDLTEISTLK
+151 QFREKDLTEISTLR
-166 EIFGIATDE
+166 EIFGIASDE

-187 KKRENEKLKAEVVR
+187 KKKENEKVKAELVG
-201 EVAFCRR
+201 EVAYSRR

-233 EPLLGYTQAQINF
+233 EPMLGYTQAQINF
-246 FKKGMELVSKKMD
+246 YKKGIDLVSKKMD
-259 SFLASVSS
+259 SFLGSVSS
-267 MTQSI
+267 MTQNI
-272 QAQLDAEAESMR
+272 QAQLDSEAEAMR
-284 LSQREFLSVEDTVYM
+284 MTQRELLSMEDTVYM
-299 PDHDLVPVNRTLIQK
+299 PDRDPAPVNRTLIQK

-379 SPTGKTSMI
+379 SPNGKTSMI

-396 YEEWICTI
+396 YEEWICTL

-432 TPITSFEKRA
+432 TPITSFEKRG

-451 KPGGVAHSS
+451 KPGGMQSS
-460 VKKAATVPEPEDLIA
+460 SGASQKTSSAPEPEDLIV

-484 VLPASEF
+484 MLPASEF
-491 QDQNRAGGRRT
+491 QDQNRVGGRRT
-502 NPFGETEEES
+502 NPFGETDDDCSPES
-512 SSGADDSLLQQV
+512 DDSLLQQV

-532 MAVRSGHTQEV
+532 MAVRSGQTQEV

-552 AARAIHNIFKTSES
+552 AARAIHNIFRTTES
-566 HLMVTSN
+566 HLMVTSS
-573 CLRLIDPQTQVTKIS
+573 CLRLIDPQTQVTRIG
-588 FQLKDVTQF
+588 FQLQEVTQF
-597 AAHQENSRLM
+597 VAHQENGRLM
-607 GFVVEGTDWSEGA
+607 GFVVEGRDWSEDD
-620 EEGQP
+620 EEGEP
-625 SFSAFIFESNTEGE
+625 SFSAFVFESNTEGD

-645 NVGKEI
+645 SLGKDI
-651 TEAKKDPEALA
+651 MEAKKDPEALV
-662 QLMKSM
+662 QLLKNM
-668 PLTND
+668 PLTNE
-673 GKFLLLES
+673 GKFLLLDN
-681 ETGEAAN
+681 ETGNTAN
-688 GGGQEDLESE
+688 GGAPDEEESE

>member
-1 MTGLEAG
+1 
-8 LFGDRSR
+8 
-15 TALWVTESTSSVI
+15 
-28 QAPSLVSK
+28 
-36 MPAVHKLLLEEALQD
+36 MPAVHHKLLLEDALQD

-56 SLLSVFEEDAGTLT
+56 SLLSVFEEDAGMLT
-70 DYTNQLLQSMQRVFG
+70 DYTNQLLQSLQRVFG
-85 AQNEMALATE
+85 AQSEMGLATE
-95 QLSKQLL
+95 QLSQQLL
-102 EYEKQNFALGR
+102 EYEKKNFALGK
-113 GDEEVISM
+113 GDEEVITT
-121 LQHFAR
+121 LQNFAK
-127 TVEELNALHTD
+127 TVGELNSIHSE
-138 LASQIANRMVFPT
+138 LANQMADSMVFPLI
-151 VQFREKDLTEISTLK
+151 QFREKDLTEISTLK

-187 KKRENEKLKAEVVR
+187 KKKENEKLKSDLVK
-201 EVAFCRR
+201 EVAYTRR
-208 KQHQASMQYYCALNA
+208 KQHQASLQYYCALNA

-233 EPLLGYTQAQINF
+233 EPMLGYTQAQISF
-246 FKKGMELVSKKMD
+246 FKKGIELVSKKMD
-259 SFLASVSS
+259 NFLSSVSS
-267 MTQSI
+267 MTQNI
-272 QAQLDAEAESMR
+272 QAQLDVEAEAMR
-284 LSQREFLSVEDTVYM
+284 GSQREFLSVEDTVYM
-299 PDHDLVPVNRTLIQK
+299 PDKDTEPVNRTLIQK

-379 SPTGKTSMI
+379 SPSGKTSMI

-396 YEEWICTI
+396 YEEWICTV

-432 TPITSFEKRA
+432 TPITSFEKRP
-442 EGSPNPDRA
+442 EGSPNPDRSGMLLVA
-451 KPGGVAHSS
+451 KPGGIH
-460 VKKAATVPEPEDLIA
+460 AASGGSQKTGAAPEPEDLIA

-484 VLPASEF
+484 MLPASEF

-502 NPFGETEEES
+502 NPFGETDDDCSTES
-512 SSGADDSLLQQV
+512 DDSLLQQV

-532 MAVRSGHTQEV
+532 MAVRCGNNQEV

-552 AARAIHNIFKTSES
+552 AARAIHNIFRTTES
-566 HLMVTSN
+566 HLMVTSSS
-573 CLRLIDPQTQVTKIS
+573 LRLIDPQTQVTRIS
-588 FQLKDVTQF
+588 FQLGEVCQF
-597 AAHQENSRLM
+597 AAHQENGRLM
-607 GFVVEGTDWSEGA
+607 GFVVEGRDWSDGD
-620 EEGQP
+620 EEGEP
-625 SFSAFIFESNTEGE
+625 SFSAFVFESNTEGE

-645 NVGKEI
+645 SLAKDI

-662 QLMKSM
+662 QLMKNM

-673 GKFLLLES
+673 GKFLLLEP
-681 ETGEAAN
+681 ETGDTTN
-688 GGGQEDLESE
+688 GAGQEDLESE

>member
-1 MTGLEAG
+1 
-8 LFGDRSR
+8 
-15 TALWVTESTSSVI
+15 
-28 QAPSLVSK
+28 
-36 MPAVHKLLLEEALQD
+36 MPAVHHKLLLEEALQD

-56 SLLSVFEEDAGTLT
+56 SLLSVFEEDVGMLT

-85 AQNEMALATE
+85 AQSEMGLATE

-102 EYEKQNFALGR
+102 EYEKKNFAHGK
-113 GDEEVISM
+113 GDEEVITT
-121 LQHFAR
+121 LQNFAK
-127 TVEELNALHTD
+127 TVVELNALHSE
-138 LASQIANRMVFPT
+138 LANQMADSMVFPLI
-151 VQFREKDLTEISTLK
+151 QFREKDLTEISTLK
-166 EIFGIATDE
+166 EIFAIGTDE

-187 KKRENEKLKAEVVR
+187 KKKENEKLKADLVK
-201 EVAFCRR
+201 EVAYTRR
-208 KQHQASMQYYCALNA
+208 KQHQSSLQYYCALNA

-233 EPLLGYTQAQINF
+233 EPMLGYTQAQISF
-246 FKKGMELVSKKMD
+246 FKKGFELVSKKMD
-259 SFLASVSS
+259 SFISSVSN

-272 QAQLDAEAESMR
+272 QAQLDLEAEAMR
-284 LSQREFLSVEDTVYM
+284 VSQRELLSVEDTVYM
-299 PDHDLVPVNRTLIQK
+299 PDKDTEPVNRTLIQK

-360 NSSVMAVE
+360 NSSVMAVD

-379 SPTGKTSMI
+379 SPSGKTSMI
-388 LQAESKRE
+388 LQAESKKE
-396 YEEWICTI
+396 YEEWICTV

-432 TPITSFEKRA
+432 TPITSFEKRQ

-451 KPGGVAHSS
+451 KPGGVHTTSS
-460 VKKAATVPEPEDLIA
+460 GSQKTGVAPEPEDLIA

-484 VLPASEF
+484 MLPASEF

-502 NPFGETEEES
+502 NPFGETDDDCSTET
-512 SSGADDSLLQQV
+512 DDSLLQQV

-532 MAVRSGHTQEV
+532 MAVRCGDNQEV

-552 AARAIHNIFKTSES
+552 AARAIHNIFKTTEA
-566 HLMVTSN
+566 HLMVTSSS
-573 CLRLIDPQTQVTKIS
+573 LRLIDPQTQVTRIS
-588 FQLKDVTQF
+588 FQLGEVCQF
-597 AAHQENSRLM
+597 AAHQENGRLM
-607 GFVVEGTDWSEGA
+607 GFVVEGRDWSDGDEEGA
-620 EEGQP
+620 P
-625 SFSAFIFESNTEGE
+625 SFSAFVFESNTEGE

-645 NVGKEI
+645 NLAKEI

-662 QLMKSM
+662 QLMKNM

-673 GKFLLLES
+673 GKFLLLEP
-681 ETGEAAN
+681 ETGDTTN
-688 GGGQEDLESE
+688 GAGQEDLESE

>member
-1 MTGLEAG
+1 HCAIDM
-8 LFGDRSR
+8 LF
-15 TALWVTESTSSVI
+15 
-28 QAPSLVSK
+28 
-36 MPAVHKLLLEEALQD
+36 
-51 SPQTR
+51 TR
-56 SLLSVFEEDAGTLT
+56 SLLSVFEEDAGNLT

-85 AQNEMALATE
+85 AQVLQKTDTHSHTFISCYLWI
-95 QLSKQLL
+95 QP
-102 EYEKQNFALGR
+102 NFALGK
-113 GDEEVISM
+113 GDEEVITT
-121 LQHFAR
+121 LQSFAK
-127 TVEELNALHTD
+127 TVGELNSLHSE
-138 LASQIANRMVFPT
+138 LANQMADSMVFPLI
-151 VQFREKDLTEISTLK
+151 QFREKDLT
-166 EIFGIATDE
+166 E

-187 KKRENEKLKAEVVR
+187 KKKENEKLKSDMVK
-201 EVAFCRR
+201 EVAYTRR
-208 KQHQASMQYYCALNA
+208 KQHQASLQYYCALNA

-233 EPLLGYTQAQINF
+233 EPMLGYTQAQISF
-246 FKKGMELVSKKMD
+246 FKKGIELVSKKMD
-259 SFLASVSS
+259 NFLASVSK
-267 MTQSI
+267 MTQNI
-272 QAQLDAEAESMR
+272 QVQLDAEAEAMR
-284 LSQREFLSVEDTVYM
+284 VSQRELLSVEDTVYM
-299 PDHDLVPVNRTLIQK
+299 PDKDNDPVNRTLIQK

-326 VTTAWDRLYFFTQG
+326 VTTAWDRLFFFTQG

-379 SPTGKTSMI
+379 SPSGKTSMI

-396 YEEWICTI
+396 YEEWICTV

-432 TPITSFEKRA
+432 TPITSFEKRQ
-442 EGSPNPDRA
+442 EGSPNPDSFLFGTDDNKTA
-451 KPGGVAHSS
+451 
-460 VKKAATVPEPEDLIA
+460 PEPEDLIA

-484 VLPASEF
+484 MLPASEF

-502 NPFGETEEES
+502 NPFGETDDECSTES
-512 SSGADDSLLQQV
+512 DDSLLQQV

-532 MAVRSGHTQEV
+532 MAVRCGNNQEV

-552 AARAIHNIFKTSES
+552 AARAIHNIFRTTES
-566 HLMVTSN
+566 HLMVTSSS
-573 CLRLIDPQTQVTKIS
+573 LRLIDPQTQVTRIS
-588 FQLKDVTQF
+588 FQLGEVCQF
-597 AAHQENSRLM
+597 AAHQENGRLM
-607 GFVVEGTDWSEGA
+607 GFVVEGRDWSDGD
-620 EEGQP
+620 EEGEP
-625 SFSAFIFESNTEGE
+625 SFSAFVFESNTEGE

-645 NVGKEI
+645 SLAKDI

-662 QLMKSM
+662 ELMKNM

-673 GKFLLLES
+673 GKFLLLEP
-681 ETGEAAN
+681 EAGDTNDGA
-688 GGGQEDLESE
+688 GQEDLESE

>member
-1 MTGLEAG
+1 MIIY
-8 LFGDRSR
+8 FSM
-15 TALWVTESTSSVI
+15 
-28 QAPSLVSK
+28 SLC
-36 MPAVHKLLLEEALQD
+36 LL
-51 SPQTR
+51 QTR

-70 DYTNQLLQSMQRVFG
+70 DYTNQLLQSMQRVYG
-85 AQNEMALATE
+85 AQ
-95 QLSKQLL
+95 
-102 EYEKQNFALGR
+102 
-113 GDEEVISM
+113 
-121 LQHFAR
+121 
-127 TVEELNALHTD
+127 LNTLHSE
-138 LASQIANRMVFPT
+138 LASQMADRMIFPMI
-151 VQFREKDLTEISTLK
+151 QFREKDLTEISTLR
-166 EIFGIATDE
+166 EVFGIASDE

-187 KKRENEKLKAEVVR
+187 KKKENEKVKAELVG
-201 EVAFCRR
+201 EVAYSRR

-233 EPLLGYTQAQINF
+233 EPMLGYTQAQIHF
-246 FKKGMELVSKKMD
+246 YKKGMDLVSKKMD
-259 SFLASVSS
+259 SFLVSVSS

-272 QAQLDAEAESMR
+272 QAQLDSEAEAMR
-284 LSQREFLSVEDTVYM
+284 LTQRELLSMEDTVYM
-299 PDHDLVPVNRTLIQK
+299 PDRDPVPVNRTLIQK

-379 SPTGKTSMI
+379 SPSGKTSMI
-388 LQAESKRE
+388 LQAESKKE
-396 YEEWICTI
+396 YEEWICTL

-432 TPITSFEKRA
+432 TPITSFERRG
-442 EGSPNPDRA
+442 EGSPNPDRLA
-451 KPGGVAHSS
+451 SRAEETPCFSWKIKS
-460 VKKAATVPEPEDLIA
+460 EDLIV

-484 VLPASEF
+484 MLPASEF
-491 QDQNRAGGRRT
+491 QDQNRVGGRRT
-502 NPFGETEEES
+502 NPFGETDDDCSPES
-512 SSGADDSLLQQV
+512 DDSLLQQV

-532 MAVRSGHTQEV
+532 MAVRSGQTQEV

-552 AARAIHNIFKTSES
+552 AARAIHNIFRTTES
-566 HLMVTSN
+566 HLMVTSS
-573 CLRLIDPQTQVTKIS
+573 CLRLIDPRTQVTRIS
-588 FQLKDVTQF
+588 FQLQEVTQF
-597 AAHQENSRLM
+597 AAHQENGRLM
-607 GFVVEGTDWSEGA
+607 GFVVEGRDWSEGT
-620 EEGQP
+620 EEGEP
-625 SFSAFIFESNTEGE
+625 SFSAFVFESNTEGE

-645 NVGKEI
+645 SLGKDI
-651 TEAKKDPEALA
+651 IEAKKDPEALA
-662 QLMKSM
+662 QLMKNM

-673 GKFLLLES
+673 GKFLLLDS
-681 ETGEAAN
+681 ETGDTAN
-688 GGGQEDLESE
+688 GGAPDEEESE

>member
-1 MTGLEAG
+1 
-8 LFGDRSR
+8 
-15 TALWVTESTSSVI
+15 
-28 QAPSLVSK
+28 
-36 MPAVHKLLLEEALQD
+36 MPAVHTLLLEEALQD

-70 DYTNQLLQSMQRVFG
+70 DYTNQLLQSMQRVYG
-85 AQNEMALATE
+85 AQSEMGLATE
-95 QLSKQLL
+95 QLSRQLL
-102 EYEKQNFALGR
+102 EYEKQLNTLH
-113 GDEEVISM
+113 S
-121 LQHFAR
+121 
-127 TVEELNALHTD
+127 ELATQMAD
-138 LASQIANRMVFPT
+138 RMIFPMI
-151 VQFREKDLTEISTLK
+151 QFREKDLTEISTLR
-166 EIFGIATDE
+166 EIFGIASDE

-187 KKRENEKLKAEVVR
+187 KKKENEKVKAELVG
-201 EVAFCRR
+201 EVAYSRR

-233 EPLLGYTQAQINF
+233 EPMLGYTQAQINF
-246 FKKGMELVSKKMD
+246 YKKGIDLVSKKMD
-259 SFLASVSS
+259 SFLPSVSS
-267 MTQSI
+267 MTQNI
-272 QAQLDAEAESMR
+272 QAQLDSEAEAMR
-284 LSQREFLSVEDTVYM
+284 MTQRELLSMEDTVYM
-299 PDHDLVPVNRTLIQK
+299 PDRDPAPVNRTLIQK

-379 SPTGKTSMI
+379 SPNGKTSMI

-396 YEEWICTI
+396 YEEWICTL

-432 TPITSFEKRA
+432 TPITSFEKRG

-451 KPGGVAHSS
+451 KPGGMQCSS
-460 VKKAATVPEPEDLIA
+460 GASHKTSAPEPEDLIV

-484 VLPASEF
+484 MLPASEF

-502 NPFGETEEES
+502 NPFGETDTDCSPES
-512 SSGADDSLLQQV
+512 DDSLLQQV

-532 MAVRSGHTQEV
+532 MAVRSGQTQEV

-552 AARAIHNIFKTSES
+552 AARAIHNIFRTTES
-566 HLMVTSN
+566 HLMVTSS
-573 CLRLIDPQTQVTKIS
+573 CLRLIDPQTQVTRIG
-588 FQLKDVTQF
+588 FQLQEVTQF
-597 AAHQENSRLM
+597 VAHQENGRLI
-607 GFVVEGTDWSEGA
+607 GFVVEGRDWSEGD
-620 EEGQP
+620 EEGEP
-625 SFSAFIFESNTEGE
+625 SFSAFVFESNTEGE

-645 NVGKEI
+645 SLGKDI
-651 TEAKKDPEALA
+651 MEAKKDPEALV
-662 QLMKSM
+662 QLLKNM
-668 PLTND
+668 PLTNE
-673 GKFLLLES
+673 GKFLLLDS
-681 ETGEAAN
+681 ETGNTAN
-688 GGGQEDLESE
+688 GGAPDEEESE